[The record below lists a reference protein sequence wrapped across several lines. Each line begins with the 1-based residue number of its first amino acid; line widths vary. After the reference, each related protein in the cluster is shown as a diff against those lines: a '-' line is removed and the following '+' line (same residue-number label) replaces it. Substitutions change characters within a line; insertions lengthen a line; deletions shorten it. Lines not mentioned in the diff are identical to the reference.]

1 MLPQAKAYRVNQNEK
16 YIQSWIEVYS
26 DWLNTFPC
34 PEGTVSK
41 DAVQWYGLQ
50 PAERVLDQIDIMPH
64 FIQSTNFTPQWL
76 STFLVAFA
84 NEVECIRNNY
94 YTDGSNIYV
103 TQVQAITTAGIL
115 MPEFKNAEAWLNE
128 GAQKITEQITAQFL
142 EDGVQNELDPS
153 YHIGV
158 VAGFYNIYKIA
169 QLNNKLSLFPSTYIE
184 QLRKA
189 ARFVMDIIYPDYT
202 IDNFNDTRSASY
214 TKNVLLRNLRQYSE
228 MFPDDAE
235 MKWISTE
242 GKQGTTPAGLTQIYD
257 ASGYYMLRS
266 GWGKSS
272 TMMILKNN
280 NNPDNKWHCQPD
292 NGTFGI
298 YRNGRNFFPDAGVYS
313 YGGTSASNEDRK
325 TFLATKNHNTMTAL
339 SATIANGYMKGEFLK
354 HETKGN
360 TQILVTQNQIKAGLT
375 HRRAVFF
382 VDKEFFV
389 LVDEGYGDGNK
400 DKINLNF
407 HLCSS
412 EANETVYDD
421 LSASYQYGAHTTFA
435 NNNILVRTFAETN
448 QDFGKSNVASDVSN
462 KLGEKNASRKGYQ
475 YTIRKLGNGAAR
487 FITVIYPFE
496 AVSTLNNLTMDAQF
510 TDNTPEDAGTF
521 HTNGAAVEVT
531 INGKKYELSY
541 TL

>member
-1 MLPQAKAYRVNQNEK
+1 
-16 YIQSWIEVYS
+16 
-26 DWLNTFPC
+26 
-34 PEGTVSK
+34 
-41 DAVQWYGLQ
+41 
-50 PAERVLDQIDIMPH
+50 
-64 FIQSTNFTPQWL
+64 
-76 STFLVAFA
+76 
-84 NEVECIRNNY
+84 
-94 YTDGSNIYV
+94 
-103 TQVQAITTAGIL
+103 
-115 MPEFKNAEAWLNE
+115 MPEFKNAEAWLSE
-128 GAQKITEQITAQFL
+128 GSQKITEQITAQFL

-235 MKWISTE
+235 MKWMSTE
-242 GKQGTTPAGLTQIYD
+242 GKQGTTPAGLVQIYD

-339 SATIANGYMKGEFLK
+339 SATIADGYMKGEFLK

-412 EANETVYDD
+412 EANETVY
-421 LSASYQYGAHTTFA
+421 LSLIH
-435 NNNILVRTFAETN
+435 I
-448 QDFGKSNVASDVSN
+448 
-462 KLGEKNASRKGYQ
+462 
-475 YTIRKLGNGAAR
+475 
-487 FITVIYPFE
+487 
-496 AVSTLNNLTMDAQF
+496 
-510 TDNTPEDAGTF
+510 
-521 HTNGAAVEVT
+521 
-531 INGKKYELSY
+531 
-541 TL
+541 

>member
-1 MLPQAKAYRVNQNEK
+1 
-16 YIQSWIEVYS
+16 
-26 DWLNTFPC
+26 
-34 PEGTVSK
+34 
-41 DAVQWYGLQ
+41 
-50 PAERVLDQIDIMPH
+50 
-64 FIQSTNFTPQWL
+64 
-76 STFLVAFA
+76 
-84 NEVECIRNNY
+84 
-94 YTDGSNIYV
+94 
-103 TQVQAITTAGIL
+103 
-115 MPEFKNAEAWLNE
+115 
-128 GAQKITEQITAQFL
+128 
-142 EDGVQNELDPS
+142 
-153 YHIGV
+153 
-158 VAGFYNIYKIA
+158 
-169 QLNNKLSLFPSTYIE
+169 
-184 QLRKA
+184 
-189 ARFVMDIIYPDYT
+189 
-202 IDNFNDTRSASY
+202 
-214 TKNVLLRNLRQYSE
+214 
-228 MFPDDAE
+228 
-235 MKWISTE
+235 
-242 GKQGTTPAGLTQIYD
+242 
-257 ASGYYMLRS
+257 
-266 GWGKSS
+266 
-272 TMMILKNN
+272 
-280 NNPDNKWHCQPD
+280 
-292 NGTFGI
+292 
-298 YRNGRNFFPDAGVYS
+298 
-313 YGGTSASNEDRK
+313 
-325 TFLATKNHNTMTAL
+325 MTAL

-475 YTIRKLGNGAAR
+475 YTIRKPGNGAAR